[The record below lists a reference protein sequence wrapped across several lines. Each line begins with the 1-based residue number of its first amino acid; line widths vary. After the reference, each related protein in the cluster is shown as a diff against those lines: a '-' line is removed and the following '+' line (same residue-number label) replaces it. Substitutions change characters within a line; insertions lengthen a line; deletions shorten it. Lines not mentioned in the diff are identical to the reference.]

1 MSKKQSP
8 DGRILVVDDNKAI
21 LSALRLLLP
30 SYFAEVTLLSS
41 PNDLMHSIES
51 KRPEVVLL
59 DMNFTAKVTT
69 GNEGLFWLGEIK
81 KACPELP
88 VVLFTAYSDVALAV
102 DAIKRGAFDFVIK
115 PFDNAKLLST
125 LQAALQL
132 SRSRQEVK
140 QLREIKNEIRSD
152 GQMYWG
158 DSPKMK
164 ELRSI
169 VQKVARTDAGILI
182 TGENGTGKDMLAGEI
197 HRMSRRSGSSMV
209 CVDVGSLPEGLFE
222 SELFGHVKGAF
233 TDARADRAGKF
244 EVASGGTLF
253 LDEIG
258 NLPLHLQMKLL
269 TAIQTKSVT
278 RVGSNTP
285 IPVDIRLICATNRD
299 LAKMVASGAFRE
311 DLYFRINTI
320 HLTLPPLRERPGDIV
335 PLAQMFMRRYAVK
348 YGKDVIDITEEA
360 LKALEACVWKG
371 NIRELQH
378 VVEKAV
384 ILADGDVLG
393 RLCAAMTAICRR
405 WPCSSASP
413 VRLCTISFA
422 NMDCKRYCHGSWKSY
437 SIRSAADCL
446 GRSGCVAGY
455 QRYVLGRRC
464 CGCSCAVLD
473 IQAHSAVH
481 GQSPEAQL
489 PAQRVRERRPDIS
502 FCGEL
507 LIS

>member
-182 TGENGTGKDMLAGEI
+182 TGENGTGKDMLA
-197 HRMSRRSGSSMV
+197 
-209 CVDVGSLPEGLFE
+209 VGSLPEGLFE

-384 ILADGDVLG
+384 ILADGDVLDVHDFFPDDNA
-393 RLCAAMTAICRR
+393 RAF
-405 WPCSSASP
+405 SSAPSP
-413 VRLCTISFA
+413 AASPGRVMTLDEMEKEMIREALRRNDG
-422 NMDCKRYCHGSWKSY
+422 NM
-437 SIRSAADCL
+437 
-446 GRSGCVAGY
+446 
-455 QRYVLGRRC
+455 
-464 CGCSCAVLD
+464 
-473 IQAHSAVH
+473 SAV
-481 GQSPEAQL
+481 ALQL
-489 PAQRVRERRPDIS
+489 GITRQTLYNKLRKY
-502 FCGEL
+502 GL
-507 LIS
+507 

>member
-8 DGRILVVDDNKAI
+8 DGRILVVDDNRAI

-81 KACPELP
+81 KAYPELP

-164 ELRSI
+164 ELRLI

-384 ILADGDVLG
+384 ILADGDVLDVHDFFPDDNA
-393 RLCAAMTAICRR
+393 RAF
-405 WPCSSASP
+405 SSAPSP
-413 VRLCTISFA
+413 AASPGRVMTLDEMEKEMIREALRRNDG
-422 NMDCKRYCHGSWKSY
+422 NM
-437 SIRSAADCL
+437 
-446 GRSGCVAGY
+446 
-455 QRYVLGRRC
+455 
-464 CGCSCAVLD
+464 
-473 IQAHSAVH
+473 SAV
-481 GQSPEAQL
+481 ALQL
-489 PAQRVRERRPDIS
+489 GITRQTLYNKLRKY
-502 FCGEL
+502 GL
-507 LIS
+507 